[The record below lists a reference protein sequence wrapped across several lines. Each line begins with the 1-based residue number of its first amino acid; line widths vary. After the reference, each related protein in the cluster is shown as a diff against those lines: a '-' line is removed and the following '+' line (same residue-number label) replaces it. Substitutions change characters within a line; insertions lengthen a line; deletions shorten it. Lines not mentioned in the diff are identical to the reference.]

1 MENIDLARILL
12 LRLRFFEL
20 AAFELLTRSF
30 KSFLLSM
37 ALFLRLVTVDDLL
50 TAGNLET
57 SIQTSKWGI
66 LDEHLVQHSDLV
78 QTAHLSNLVF
88 ATCRVWDSTSTMVV
102 FQPPCGAKY
111 TKVHILGYSIIIGDY
126 MQLSEYLVPC
136 VPIFMSS
143 PRSHDSAA
151 GA

>member
-88 ATCRVWDSTSTMVV
+88 ATCRV
-102 FQPPCGAKY
+102 
-111 TKVHILGYSIIIGDY
+111 
-126 MQLSEYLVPC
+126 
-136 VPIFMSS
+136 
-143 PRSHDSAA
+143 
-151 GA
+151 